1 MIFTGFKFLIDNF
14 FKISLYRGIP
24 LIFFTIFIYPL
35 SIIVLYL
42 LKIFVNFTILINR
55 ITKI

>member
-14 FKISLYRGIP
+14 LKIPLYRGIP

-42 LKIFVNFTILINR
+42 LKIFVYFTIFISKVA
-55 ITKI
+55 KI

>member
-14 FKISLYRGIP
+14 FKIPLYRGLP

>member
-14 FKISLYRGIP
+14 FKIPLYRGIP

-42 LKIFVNFTILINR
+42 LKIFVKFTILINR

>member
-14 FKISLYRGIP
+14 FKIPLYRGIP

>member
-1 MIFTGFKFLIDNF
+1 MIFTGFKFLVDNF
-14 FKISLYRGIP
+14 FKIPLYRGIP

>member
-14 FKISLYRGIP
+14 FKIPLYRGIP

-42 LKIFVNFTILINR
+42 LKIFVNFTVLINR

>member
-14 FKISLYRGIP
+14 FKIPLYRGIP

-55 ITKI
+55 IIKI

>member
-14 FKISLYRGIP
+14 FKIPLYRRIP

>member
-14 FKISLYRGIP
+14 FKIPLYRGIP

-35 SIIVLYL
+35 SIIILYL

>member
-14 FKISLYRGIP
+14 FKIPLYRGIP

-42 LKIFVNFTILINR
+42 LKIFVNFTILINM

>member
-14 FKISLYRGIP
+14 FKIPLYRGIP

-42 LKIFVNFTILINR
+42 LKVFVNFTILINR

>member
-14 FKISLYRGIP
+14 FKIPLYRGIP

-42 LKIFVNFTILINR
+42 LKIFVNFTDR
-55 ITKI
+55 KSVV